1 MKNTTAI
8 SVSSQSIQTF
18 TELVS
23 HGAECWKKAGEVLV
37 ELVDGGLSLHEVAEQ
52 CGASITVA
60 TLTRFEQ
67 IGRGLLLHELLIC
80 EYPAAKYMTRLPFS
94 EQRRIH
100 DGGVDVIIENNGKT
114 ETLKVS
120 AANLTPSQCR
130 QVFDDTITRDAGGQ
144 KAYITSKSQEARIMA
159 PIEHVTNPYTVR
171 GRKCIFNRGCELTAT
186 QIARI
191 LVEME

>member
-1 MKNTTAI
+1 MNNANAV
-8 SVSSQSIQTF
+8 SASSQSIQTF
-18 TELVS
+18 TQLVAE
-23 HGAECWKKAGEVLV
+23 GAECWKKAGEVLV
-37 ELVDGGLSLHEVAEQ
+37 ELVDGGLSLHEVSEQ
-52 CGASITVA
+52 CGANITVA

-67 IGRGLLLHELLIC
+67 IGRGLLLHDLLIC
-80 EYPAAKYMTRLPFS
+80 EYPAAKYMARLPFS

-100 DGGVDVIIENNGKT
+100 DGGVDVIIENNGTT

-120 AANLTPSQCR
+120 ADNLTSAQCR
-130 QVFDDTITRDAGGQ
+130 QVFDGEIARSASGQ

-171 GRKCIFNRGCELTAT
+171 GRKCIFNRGCELSAA

-191 LVEME
+191 LVEMA